1 MWSIRKLVSRSLY
14 CDEYYSVNSIPSSNE
29 DVKIVI
35 TNLMSS
41 IDIDNIII
49 TWNLVF
55 SEQLL
60 ASFKWNSRM
69 H

>member
-1 MWSIRKLVSRSLY
+1 MWSIHKLVSRSLY